1 MFKPRQKIMVRPD
14 YEAKP
19 ERPGMWRYRG
29 MDSENEFREGI
40 ITAKCK
46 GPYYAVRFD
55 DGYTDKIHEKDI
67 FKHSRA
73 IRALYVNPKSD
84 LQSESGE
91 SASWYIDSNLR

>member
-29 MDSENEFREGI
+29 MDDENEFREGI

-55 DGYTDKIHEKDI
+55 AGFTSKVHEKDI
-67 FKHSRA
+67 FKHSRV
-73 IRALYVNPKSD
+73 IRALYVNPESNI
-84 LQSESGE
+84 QSESGE
-91 SASWYIDSNLR
+91 PSSWNGDFQL